1 MGVDPNDPSGGGG
14 AEFSNMNV
22 DPSEIFKMFFGSEGG
37 FGGFGDMGKMGKMGS
52 NGSCVFTTGFPG

>member
-1 MGVDPNDPSGGGG
+1 
-14 AEFSNMNV
+14 MNV

-37 FGGFGDMGKMGKMGS
+37 FGGFGDFGKMGKMGS